1 MRKYGDAYFAVG
13 EDGTFELFGTCY
25 FYEPGYWEEVGRV
38 TVPVSNLRFQTGPSQ
53 RKTAQFLDGIPF
65 DGEDLGDWVV
75 ARANEELE
83 EVTTSLEEVVELFR
97 SGLSFSAQLGLLV
110 LLGVRFLR
118 TGEGALAHFQD
129 SPPWEGVKTVL
140 ELAFAR
146 FPGLVL
152 ELAGAW

>member
-1 MRKYGDAYFAVG
+1 M
-13 EDGTFELFGTCY
+13 
-25 FYEPGYWEEVGRV
+25 GR
-38 TVPVSNLRFQTGPSQ
+38 G
-53 RKTAQFLDGIPF
+53 
-65 DGEDLGDWVV
+65 
-75 ARANEELE
+75 
-83 EVTTSLEEVVELFR
+83 EVVELFR
-97 SGLSFSAQLGLLV
+97 SRLSFSAQLGLLV